1 MFDLPAGRYTV
12 EAEDHASVHMPLDI
26 PGFTEIELQ
35 SGYDE
40 FTVNVV
46 DADTGEGIEGA
57 EISGVCNWYYSS
69 GDAYITGE
77 SNADGVIG
85 TSVIS
90 PSVCHEVLV
99 EADGYESTTIS
110 DITIPDDDGMTVE
123 LTAEG
128 QGQKQ
133 EQETKT
139 VEDGSVTFSL
149 SDDD

>member
-1 MFDLPAGRYTV
+1 M
-12 EAEDHASVHMPLDI
+12 
-26 PGFTEIELQ
+26 
-35 SGYDE
+35 
-40 FTVNVV
+40 
-46 DADTGEGIEGA
+46 
-57 EISGVCNWYYSS
+57 
-69 GDAYITGE
+69 
-77 SNADGVIG
+77 
-85 TSVIS
+85 
-90 PSVCHEVLV
+90 CHEVLV

-149 SDDD
+149 SDGATSSLVRM